1 MHEALGS
8 GFDPSTEKE
17 KNKKKKKKEAG
28 HLLCKQSPLNIR
40 KLEREMKTGLAA

>member
-1 MHEALGS
+1 MKPWAVGS
-8 GFDPSTEKE
+8 IPAQK
-17 KNKKKKKKEAG
+17 KKKKKKEAG